1 MIPFLLLLFLC
12 YFPLQLVAVTLS
24 NVGKLDN
31 YNIYSCRACSGSLEW
46 VIERCGHRRGHRYP
60 SDSSAEDLFKPE
72 STDFGR
78 RIEVA
83 FSLIKAPTA
92 NDDCIESV
100 VLIFCQNGSNI
111 SIQCIGSESDRSLTL
126 QDTNGNSVSRSSDS
140 DSDVVVMWFSTAKII
155 GAYNYTTYLFLGK
168 ANSTLSVFING
179 IQEGIADTYNNAE
192 RNYNLTSHISGAKIL
207 RVFAQL
213 MDYSAFLVV
222 PVSDVEIGNSILF
235 SSHTGNVSIVLAP
248 SSTQTPSN
256 TNPGMILK

>member
-92 NDDCIESV
+92 NDGCIESV

-179 IQEGIADTYNNAE
+179 IQEGIAGIYSE
-192 RNYNLTSHISGAKIL
+192 RNYNLTSHNL
-207 RVFAQL
+207 
-213 MDYSAFLVV
+213 
-222 PVSDVEIGNSILF
+222 E
-235 SSHTGNVSIVLAP
+235 
-248 SSTQTPSN
+248 
-256 TNPGMILK
+256 LKY